1 MASILIPL
9 LIRDDAA
16 SANTTDSNSESQ
28 YGYEPSEAIA
38 ILFIVLFGIS
48 TALHVGQAVYF
59 RTWWLLP
66 TAVLCGVGELIGWG
80 ARLWSAISPEADTP
94 FTMQISATIIAPT
107 PLLAASF
114 IIFSRV
120 VQQLGVSY
128 SVLSVRLY
136 AWIFVSCDVV
146 ALVIQ
151 GLGGGLASA
160 ADTLEGANRGAN
172 IMLGGIGFQFMI
184 IVIFSLLVTDFLIR
198 YLRDAPWR
206 STPSSSSSES
216 TSTLPIATRGTLTI
230 RTKTILSALCFST
243 LVLFIRSVYRIIE
256 LGVGWNGRI
265 IHTQVYFNV
274 LDGGM
279 VVLAIFTWN
288 FVHPGVFLVSP
299 TVSQRQ
305 VEETKG
311 FAMASREP
319 TAV

>member
-1 MASILIPL
+1 MASILLPL

-38 ILFIVLFGIS
+38 ILFVTLFGIS
-48 TALHVGQAVYF
+48 TALHFGQAAYF

-66 TAVLCGVGELIGWG
+66 TAALCGVGELIGWG
-80 ARLWSAISPEADTP
+80 GRLWSAISPEADTP
-94 FTMQISATIIAPT
+94 FMMQISATIISPT

-114 IIFSRV
+114 IIFSRI

-128 SVLSVRLY
+128 SLLPVRLY

-172 IMLGGIGFQFMI
+172 IMLGGIGFQFAV
-184 IVIFSLLVTDFLIR
+184 IVVFSILVSDFLIR

-206 STPSSSSSES
+206 N
-216 TSTLPIATRGTLTI
+216 TSTLTRGTLTT
-230 RTKTILSALCFST
+230 RTKIVLSALCFSNV
-243 LVLFIRSVYRIIE
+243 VLFIRSVYRIIE
-256 LGVGWNGRI
+256 LAGGWNGRI
-265 IHTQVYFNV
+265 IHTQVYFDV

-279 VVLAIFTWN
+279 IVLAIFTWN
-288 FVHPGVFLVSP
+288 LVHPGMFLPSP
-299 TVSQRQ
+299 KQ
-305 VEETKG
+305 VGETKG
-311 FAMASREP
+311 LDMESRE
-319 TAV
+319 TTVV